1 MNKFFLVNFLLACYS
16 IFSSKKKTFCG
27 FLFQILL
34 VLASIITNIRAI
46 VSNFFSSSTNK
57 HRRTSHFYQI
67 LFLCIRS
74 FIKYK
79 YLYVFN
85 QLLLNIWAREINR
98 ISVVCKFMIHD
109 RPFPKP
115 INPASIGC
123 ILSCSVMIK
132 CWLERNKTYWQFLNA
147 SKRML
152 HTWNSCKPKLLKL

>member
-1 MNKFFLVNFLLACYS
+1 MLIFESIITVKWTNFFLLISSSLVIPFFLA
-16 IFSSKKKTFCG
+16 KKKTFCG

-98 ISVVCKFMIHD
+98 ISVVCKFKDWSSVSEAHQSG
-109 RPFPKP
+109 
-115 INPASIGC
+115 IN
-123 ILSCSVMIK
+123 
-132 CWLERNKTYWQFLNA
+132 WLHIVL
-147 SKRML
+147 
-152 HTWNSCKPKLLKL
+152 

>member
-46 VSNFFSSSTNK
+46 VSNFFLHRQISIGEPLIFIRFFFFAYDHLSNTNISTCLISFCWIFEHVRSIGYLSSANS
-57 HRRTSHFYQI
+57 RT
-67 LFLCIRS
+67 
-74 FIKYK
+74 
-79 YLYVFN
+79 
-85 QLLLNIWAREINR
+85 
-98 ISVVCKFMIHD
+98 D